1 MSRSALVETD
11 ASTMTSHSDPP
22 LGVLARSCLRAAE
35 QGGRDAVRRR
45 IEQARELSA
54 EELNDCA
61 NELARA
67 GAMALAQ
74 LAYEEAMRRDL
85 SSAKLL
91 ANLGRA
97 LVAQGRFA
105 EGASWLCAA
114 AERAPSSLPTAR
126 STLRAL
132 EQAGR
137 RDDAASLASRLVGA
151 GLEPQL
157 FALLSPPREQS
168 APAEGSP
175 EAGSSAPGAARAVE
189 RARALARQGRREH
202 AAELIDALIEDAPF
216 EVAAWLARSD
226 FAVGAEAQAR
236 VLEQLTATIGD
247 GASLDAPALLIE
259 AARLCDE
266 LGQRARCRAF
276 LDRAAQ
282 LFPDAPFVAS
292 ALADSAADAGELDE
306 AVRLCE
312 RAVGLAPE
320 EPHLRARLAYHLVS
334 AGRPGRALELLEQ
347 SLRRAPFTIELH
359 QARLMTSLY
368 VEGPD
373 HRAAHDEFG
382 ELFGEVEQ
390 PLGAPAPSAG
400 RRRLRVGYLSA
411 DFCDHPVGRFVFPIL
426 AGHDRSRFEVYCY
439 SATRRLDAY
448 TARIRGLDLVF
459 RDVRGLGERGLAQQI
474 RRDEIDVLVD
484 LSGHSH
490 GTRLRALAW
499 KPAAA
504 QLSYLGYAHGTGLD
518 QMDFRVSDEVADPS
532 GASIST
538 DAERVWRLP
547 HTAWTY
553 DAPVSAPPAAW
564 RGDASAPRLVA
575 HHNPAK
581 ISPRS
586 IDLWAEILRRLPQA
600 TLNLGSRAALVREH
614 YEREFR
620 RRQVDPARLV
630 FPPRLPMG
638 EHYAA
643 LSAAHLALDAFPYHG
658 TTTTADALWAGLP
671 VVTRL
676 GETHVA
682 RVGASLLAAVE
693 LDELVAPTDEIY
705 VERAVAWA
713 TDPSRR
719 ETIGRELRERLLA
732 SPLGDGARFTRS
744 FEAAL
749 LGARDA
755 VEADPERRPCLGD
768 RRRVRLP
775 DGVYVLPSSLRHPST
790 FSTLE
795 HRGADA
801 ATRTLAERLASRWRY
816 AELAP
821 VDARRSMAFA
831 SRTDAAVEIVDGD
844 EEKRRCFDAS
854 FAASGV
860 EDRARTRAGDPTD
873 LERCLGTLD
882 LRTRPAI
889 CGLGFVSAEA
899 LALLAELAPGS
910 LAYGPRPHDRDCDAL
925 TGDGWCVL
933 DWRPG
938 AGLWSRSEGLG
949 DPRAEASLWVPREQ
963 LDRLSARLPLH
974 AARVDAALARAAQPD
989 EALASLEPLLF
1000 AELASTGACP
1010 LSLRFLATA
1019 SLATVEPAVRVASL
1033 ERAWIEARLE
1043 LLERPRSLPRTL
1055 TAARLSL
1062 ALGRRSDAVDLL
1074 GPWIDRPELLEEG
1087 RHLSDEEVCLAPVA
1101 GFRSPRLDELGPWC
1115 VAQAIAVSVL
1125 TLSSCLPHAPTV
1137 LGMLRQLARTGFAHP
1152 ELRRR
1157 AGLLLALSPSFDGG
1171 GASATWSEPRATE
1184 ESPG

>member
-1 MSRSALVETD
+1 MRRV
-11 ASTMTSHSDPP
+11 
-22 LGVLARSCLRAAE
+22 LGQAA
-35 QGGRDAVRRR
+35 
-45 IEQARELSA
+45 ELSA
-54 EELNDCA
+54 DGLNDCA

-67 GAMALAQ
+67 GAMALAE
-74 LAYEEAMRRDL
+74 LAYVEAMRRDL
-85 SSAKLL
+85 SSVKLL

-97 LVAQGRFA
+97 LVAQGRVA

-137 RDDAASLASRLVGA
+137 ADDAASLASRLVGA

-157 FALLSPPREQS
+157 FALLSPPREPL
-168 APAEGSP
+168 APDEGSSDV
-175 EAGSSAPGAARAVE
+175 ASRAPDAAVGVE
-189 RARALARQGRREH
+189 RARALARRGQRER
-202 AAELIDALIEDAPF
+202 AVELIDAMIEESPL

-226 FAVGAEAQAR
+226 LAVGAEAQAL
-236 VLEQLTATIGD
+236 VLARLSATIGD
-247 GASLDAPALLIE
+247 GSALDEPALLIE

-306 AVRLCE
+306 AVRLSE

-334 AGRPGRALELLEQ
+334 SGRPERALELLEQ

-368 VEGPD
+368 LEGLD

-426 AGHDRSRFEVYCY
+426 AGHDRTRFELYCY
-439 SATRRLDAY
+439 SATRKIDAY
-448 TARIRGLDLVF
+448 TARMRGLDLVF

-499 KPAAA
+499 KPATA
-504 QLSYLGYAHGTGLD
+504 QLSYLGYAHGTGLE
-518 QMDFRVSDEVADPS
+518 QVDFRVSDLVADPS
-532 GASIST
+532 DASPAA

-553 DAPVSAPPAAW
+553 DAPVSAPPAPW
-564 RGDASAPRLVA
+564 RGEALAPRLVA

-581 ISPRS
+581 ISSRS
-586 IDLWAEILRRLPQA
+586 IDLWAEILRRLPGA

-620 RRQVDPARLV
+620 RRDVEPARLV
-630 FPPRLPMG
+630 FPPRLPMD

-643 LSAAHLALDAFPYHG
+643 LSAAHLALDAYPYHG

-676 GETHVA
+676 GESHVA
-682 RVGASLLAAVE
+682 RVGASLLGAVG
-693 LDELVAPTDEIY
+693 LDDLVAQTDELY

-713 TDPSRR
+713 NDPSRR
-719 ETIGRELRERLLA
+719 ATVGRELRERLLA

-755 VEADPERRPCLGD
+755 VEADPGRRPWQGA

-775 DGVYVLPSSLRHPST
+775 DGVYVLPSSLRHPTT

-795 HRGADA
+795 HRGADV
-801 ATRTLAERLASRWRY
+801 ATRALAERLASRWRF
-816 AELAP
+816 AEIEPL
-821 VDARRSMAFA
+821 DARRSMAFA
-831 SRTDAAVEIVDGD
+831 ARPSAAVELVVGD
-844 EEKRRCFDAS
+844 EERRRCFAAS
-854 FAASGV
+854 FAASEV
-860 EDRARTRAGDPTD
+860 EDRARIHAGDPSD
-873 LERCLGTLD
+873 LERCLGALD
-882 LRTRPAI
+882 LRSRPAI
-889 CGLGFVSAEA
+889 CGLGALSAEA
-899 LALLAELAPGS
+899 LRLLSELAPGS
-910 LAYGPRPHDRDCDAL
+910 LAYGPRPPDRDCDAL
-925 TGDGWCVL
+925 AGDGWCAL

-938 AGLWSRSEGLG
+938 AALWSRAEGLG
-949 DPRAEASLWVPREQ
+949 DPRALASLWVPRGALEG
-963 LDRLSARLPLH
+963 LSARLPVH
-974 AARVDAALARAAQPD
+974 VARVDATHARPADPD
-989 EALASLEPLLF
+989 EARARLAHLLYTQG
-1000 AELASTGACP
+1000 APAGACP
-1010 LSLRFLATA
+1010 DSLRFLATA
-1019 SLATVEPAVRVASL
+1019 SLATEAPAVRIASL
-1033 ERAWIEARLE
+1033 ERAWVEARLE
-1043 LLERPRSLPRTL
+1043 LLERPESLARRL

-1062 ALGRRSDAVDLL
+1062 ELGRPSDAVDLL
-1074 GPWIDRPELLEEG
+1074 GPWIDRAELVEEAE
-1087 RHLSDEEVCLAPVA
+1087 HIDEHEIGLAPIP
-1101 GFRSPRLDELGPWC
+1101 GFRSPGPGELGRWC
-1115 VAQAIAVSVL
+1115 VAQAIAASVL

-1137 LGMLRQLARTGFAHP
+1137 LAMLRQLARTGFGQT

-1157 AGLLLALSPSFDGG
+1157 AGLLLALSPSFDGSG
-1171 GASATWSEPRATE
+1171 VAADGSSPRATQE
-1184 ESPG
+1184 RPA